1 MIDASPESPV
11 ATVCVHTHPACLAH
25 DTGPTHAERPERLAA
40 VTGALHDAFPKRLQ
54 WHEAP
59 RATREQLSRA
69 HAPALLH
76 AVLDAAPS
84 QRILLDP
91 DTVLSPE
98 SAEAALRAAGAAVAA
113 VDTVLSGTCTRAFC
127 AVRPPGHHATAETAM
142 GFCLFNN
149 VAVAALHALDAHGLQ
164 RVAIADFD
172 VHHGNGTQA
181 IFERD
186 ARVLFLSSH
195 QMPLYPGTGDSSETG
210 VGNIHNAPLPPDTG
224 SEAFRHAWVTQ
235 LLPALDV
242 FQPQLL
248 LVSAG
253 FDAHARDPL
262 AQMGLVADD
271 YAWLTRQ
278 LVALAERH
286 AHGRLVSL
294 LEGGYDLAALRE
306 SSVAHVGALLD

>member
-1 MIDASPESPV
+1 MTAASPDQGV
-11 ATVCVHTHPACLAH
+11 VQVCVFWHPACLDH
-25 DTGPTHAERPERLAA
+25 DTGPGHAERPERLAA
-40 VTGALHDAFPKRLQ
+40 VTGALHDAFPERLQ

-69 HAPALLH
+69 HVPALLRS
-76 AVLDAAPS
+76 VLDAAPP
-84 QRILLDP
+84 QRIMLDP
-91 DTVLSPE
+91 DTVLSPG

-113 VDTVLSGTCTRAFC
+113 VDAVLSGACTRAFC
-127 AVRPPGHHATAETAM
+127 AVRPPGHHATSDTAM

-149 VAVAALHALDAHGLQ
+149 VAVAALHALDVHGLQ

-195 QMPLYPGTGDSSETG
+195 QMPLYPGTGDASETG
-210 VGNIHNAPLPPDTG
+210 IGNIHNAPLPPDTG
-224 SEAFRHAWVTQ
+224 SAGFRHAWATR
-235 LLPALDV
+235 LLPALDA
-242 FQPQLL
+242 FAPQLV

-271 YAWLTRQ
+271 YAWLTREL
-278 LVALAERH
+278 LVLARRH
-286 AHGRLVSL
+286 AQGRIVSL
-294 LEGGYDLAALRE
+294 LEGGYDLTALRE
-306 SSVAHVGALLD
+306 SSAAHVGALLD